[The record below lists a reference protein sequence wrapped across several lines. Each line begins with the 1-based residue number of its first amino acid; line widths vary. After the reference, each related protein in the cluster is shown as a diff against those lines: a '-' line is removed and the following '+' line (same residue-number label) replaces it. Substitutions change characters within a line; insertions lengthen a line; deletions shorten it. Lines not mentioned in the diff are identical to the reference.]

1 MSYFSLLYGD
11 KLAQAPGGKVLKA
24 DQFSSLIEA
33 KDLLA
38 KIRTEDEQFRKEAFE
53 EAERLKEEAER
64 RGFEKGEAAWTDQ
77 IAHLEKETAK
87 VYDEVHA
94 KVLPVALKAAE
105 ALVGRELSLNPDT
118 IGDIVMK
125 NLKSVA
131 DHKRITVYCHK
142 DDFESLQ
149 RRKDEM
155 KQMFERLENLVV
167 QERGDVQQGGCI
179 IETEAGIINAQ
190 WETQVNSL
198 QRAFE
203 RILKEPT

>member
-1 MSYFSLLYGD
+1 MSYFTLLYGN
-11 KLAQAPGGKVLKA
+11 KLAQAPGGKVTKA
-24 DQFSSLIEA
+24 DQFSTLLEA
-33 KDLLA
+33 QELLST
-38 KIRTEDEQFRKEAFE
+38 IREESERYRKEAFE
-53 EAERLKEEAER
+53 EAERLKDEAQKQ
-64 RGFEKGEAAWTDQ
+64 GFDDGLAAWNDQ
-77 IAHLEKETAK
+77 IAHLEQETKK
-87 VYDEVHA
+87 VHQEVHD

-105 ALVGRELSLNPDT
+105 ALVGRELSLNPAT

-142 DDFESLQ
+142 DDYDNLQ
-149 RRKDEM
+149 GRKDEM

-167 QERGDVQQGGCI
+167 QERGDVQPGGCI

-190 WETQVNSL
+190 WETQMGSL

-203 RILKEPT
+203 RILKEPS

>member
-1 MSYFSLLYGD
+1 MTYFSLLYGD

-33 KDLLA
+33 KELLE
-38 KIRTEDEQFRKEAFE
+38 KIRAEDEQFRKEAAE
-53 EAERLKEEAER
+53 EAERLKEESRKE
-64 RGFEKGEAAWTDQ
+64 GFATGEAAWADQ
-77 IAHLEKETAK
+77 IAHLEQETTK
-87 VYDEVHA
+87 VHDEVHA
-94 KVLPVALKAAE
+94 KVLPIALKAAE

-125 NLKSVA
+125 NLKAVA

-142 DDFESLQ
+142 DDFENLQ

-155 KQMFERLENLVV
+155 KAMFERLENLVV
-167 QERGDVQQGGCI
+167 QERDDVEPGGCI

-190 WETQVNSL
+190 WETQMNSL

>member
-38 KIRTEDEQFRKEAFE
+38 KIREEDEQFRKEAFE
-53 EAERLKEEAER
+53 EAERLKEEAEK
-64 RGFEKGEAAWTDQ
+64 RGFEKGEAAWADQ
-77 IAHLEKETAK
+77 IALIEQEIAK

-142 DDFESLQ
+142 DDYENLQ

-203 RILKEPT
+203 RILKDHG